1 VYGAPESGSQ
11 EGMMYNG
18 EKVIDIHGHHST
30 PAQFRAYA
38 YNLIAL
44 RTATGNLALP
54 EGGMIEAQTRH
65 LGMMDERNI
74 DVQFISPRP
83 VAMMHWEQPLI
94 QAHWCRTTNDVIHQT
109 VEMNPDRFRGV
120 AQLPQVGVDFA
131 SDTSDCVPEFERA
144 VKELGFVGAT
154 LNPDPGGDR
163 RAPGVNDP
171 YWYPLY
177 EASCSLRAPLVV
189 HASISRDPRI
199 AILPHNYQYNFMT
212 EEALATALLEESDV
226 FDRYPDLKVIVCHCG
241 GALSRFVPRAES
253 SGIAGGGQV
262 GIGGQ
267 QPAAHVAVARDT
279 SKNLFFDTCA
289 YDPDYL
295 ATAFKHKGVSQIMFG
310 TESPGS
316 GTGVLNPATGKPSD
330 DLVPVIDGFD
340 FLSAADKKSVFR
352 EKAFEVFPLFK
363 E

>member
-1 VYGAPESGSQ
+1 
-11 EGMMYNG
+11 MHDG

-44 RTATGNLALP
+44 RSPAGSGLQLP
-54 EGGMIEAQTRH
+54 EGPMLEAQARH

-74 DVQFISPRP
+74 DVQFISARP
-83 VAMMHWEQPLI
+83 VAMMHWEQPLL
-94 QAHWCRTTNDVIHQT
+94 QQHWCETTNDVIHQT

-131 SDTSDCVPEFERA
+131 SDTSGCVAEFKRA
-144 VKELGFVGAT
+144 IDELGFVGAT
-154 LNPDPGGDR
+154 VNPDPGGDR
-163 RAPGVNDP
+163 RAPGMNEP
-171 YWYPLY
+171 YWYPIY
-177 EASCSLRAPLVV
+177 ETASELKAPLIV

-226 FDRYPDLKVIVCHCG
+226 FDRYPELRVVVCHCG
-241 GALSRFVPRAES
+241 GALSRFVPRAVS
-253 SGIAGGGQV
+253 SGVAGGGQV
-262 GIGGQ
+262 GIGNQ
-267 QPAAHVAVARDT
+267 APTSYAAHGRDT
-279 SKNLFFDTCA
+279 SPNLFFDTCA

-295 ATAFKHKGVSQIMFG
+295 ATAFKHKGVSQMMFG
-310 TESPGS
+310 TEAPGS
-316 GTGVLNPATGKPSD
+316 GTSVLNADTGKPSD

-340 FLSAADKKSVFR
+340 FLTAADKKSVFR
-352 EKAFEVFPLFK
+352 EKALEIFPLYK